1 MLFNY
6 EFLVT
11 NLYSTRIEDVFNTY
25 HNRGVVENSI
35 KEIKDGFFMNKTDS
49 HSFQINSVR
58 MMLSAL
64 AFNIIQSMKRMVLP
78 TTESCRQI
86 NTLRIRLFRIPAKII
101 QHARS
106 KIIQLSKYNVYDSL
120 FWNVLDQIQQT
131 WEYRHSKINI
141 ILTKGKVCAK
151 MVKRVQKN
159 IKNEPR
165 LEIHNL
171 GSDFSLF
178 NFL

>member
-131 WEYRHSKINI
+131 
-141 ILTKGKVCAK
+141 
-151 MVKRVQKN
+151 
-159 IKNEPR
+159 
-165 LEIHNL
+165 
-171 GSDFSLF
+171 
-178 NFL
+178 